1 MHLQIQKVD
10 ALPFLQRHF
19 LLQHATLRVTC
30 TRYDKLAV
38 TIAPPSTGP
47 STQVGA
53 VRRSNRR
60 VDEVVTL
67 TEVGAA
73 ALLRPGSSRRKKQ
86 PARDTVVW
94 CFWFQCAG
102 TARCLVG
109 TDGLCPCQF
118 QFYQTPALNELGR
131 VRIIITGRHHP
142 TIPWVPPVL
151 AQRKPRA
158 ETKDVIRSLGAQRI
172 AAADIQGE
180 LNRDVRALLG
190 LLQTVPAALH
200 ISPSQ

>member
-30 TRYDKLAV
+30 TDYDKLAV
-38 TIAPPSTGP
+38 TIAPPSIAP
-47 STQVGA
+47 STRVGA
-53 VRRSNRR
+53 VRRRNRR

-67 TEVGAA
+67 TEDGEV
-73 ALLRPGSSRRKKQ
+73 ALLRRGSLRCKKQ

-109 TDGLCPCQF
+109 IDGLCPCRF
-118 QFYQTPALNELGR
+118 HF
-131 VRIIITGRHHP
+131 IRH
-142 TIPWVPPVL
+142 
-151 AQRKPRA
+151 QR
-158 ETKDVIRSLGAQRI
+158 
-172 AAADIQGE
+172 
-180 LNRDVRALLG
+180 
-190 LLQTVPAALH
+190 
-200 ISPSQ
+200 